1 MENADDP
8 TQRGKR
14 DATGGEDDRGPTDD
28 QVVAQGGGGPP
39 QIANAILSQA
49 VLNAIGQMDT
59 KLAFDM
65 MLLSEQMNT
74 L

>member
-1 MENADDP
+1 MENADDGS
-8 TQRGKR
+8 TQR
-14 DATGGEDDRGPTDD
+14 ESHDDERGPTDD
-28 QVVAQGGGGPP
+28 QVAAQTGTTRPP
-39 QIANAILSQA
+39 QITNAILSQA